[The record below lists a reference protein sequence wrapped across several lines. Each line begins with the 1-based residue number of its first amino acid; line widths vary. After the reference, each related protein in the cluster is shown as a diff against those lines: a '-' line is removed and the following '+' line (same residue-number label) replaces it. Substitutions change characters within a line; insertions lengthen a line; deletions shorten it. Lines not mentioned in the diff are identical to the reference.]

1 MHVLDELDEPK
12 AALRMLLMLSA
23 NQQGMNVTWLLRE
36 MREVYGVGRPAVE
49 STYKAL
55 MGAGLVGSDYMMG
68 SGAGSKLRVIALTQ
82 LWVEVALKIGE
93 IGVILGGA
101 KKLT

>member
-1 MHVLDELDEPK
+1 
-12 AALRMLLMLSA
+12 
-23 NQQGMNVTWLLRE
+23 
-36 MREVYGVGRPAVE
+36 
-49 STYKAL
+49 

-82 LWVEVALKIGE
+82 LGIEVALKIGE
-93 IGVILGGA
+93 IGVMLGEA

>member
-23 NQQGMNVTWLLRE
+23 NQQGMNVTWLYRA
-36 MREVYGVGRPAVE
+36 MREVYGVGRPAAE

-55 MGAGLVGSDYMMG
+55 MGAGLVGVEEMTG
-68 SGAGSKLRVIALTQ
+68 SGTRSKLKVIALTP
-82 LWVEVALKIGE
+82 LGVEVALKIGE
-93 IGVILGGA
+93 IGVMLGEPRS
-101 KKLT
+101 